1 MGHKIGVYFS
11 LCTKEELKQCGES
24 GFEKDINR
32 KAKDQARVFRN
43 NLRMRM
49 ERIPV
54 LKKDMEEVLYAQK
67 MAPMDRKPD
76 FESDIENLNKMM
88 AKAEES
94 IRSAEATIA
103 ARPEFPEYFY
113 YPIEGGCEGMMS
125 KEETIRLCEHV
136 ELKLREGSNVYVFS
150 EDGHGRAGYIGACL
164 LGRLYGYTQDEALRR
179 MQRIHDCRQDMQTRI
194 GKSQRARMAP
204 IQCRGRSSN
213 VCNSRSLVQ
222 K

>member
-1 MGHKIGVYFS
+1 
-11 LCTKEELKQCGES
+11 
-24 GFEKDINR
+24 
-32 KAKDQARVFRN
+32 
-43 NLRMRM
+43 M

-76 FESDIENLNKMM
+76 FESDIENLNKMT

-103 ARPEFPEYFY
+103 AWPEFPEYFY

-136 ELKLREGSNVYVFS
+136 ELK
-150 EDGHGRAGYIGACL
+150 
-164 LGRLYGYTQDEALRR
+164 
-179 MQRIHDCRQDMQTRI
+179 
-194 GKSQRARMAP
+194 
-204 IQCRGRSSN
+204 
-213 VCNSRSLVQ
+213 
-222 K
+222 